1 MAEQFVGG
9 LRLSN
14 PVMFS
19 RGATFTWPF
28 AQLRLDE
35 KGVVLSVRS
44 LPKWFFG
51 GGGWFD
57 LDPIEIPFEELVWAE
72 PRGRHG
78 VRFHTQTA
86 EERGRHWDGE
96 TVRSSRRCGSGRF
109 AKRLSGTASFSGDS

>member
-1 MAEQFVGG
+1 
-9 LRLSN
+9 
-14 PVMFS
+14 MFS

-86 EERGRHWDGE
+86 EERGRHWDRRNGAIFSSLRFRP
-96 TVRSSRRCGSGRF
+96 VRQALERHGVVLG
-109 AKRLSGTASFSGDS
+109 